1 MFYLGH
7 NRGKESPHAYI
18 IIKEPK
24 SDAYY
29 DTPEGNPFLSAT
41 ALQLTL
47 LVFSLVKYIH
57 QMTETSAKWLG
68 VKNILNYFSRGFHS
82 TSTID
87 LQPIFG
93 TSKVRCCFWSCSK
106 QFLHI
111 QRDSVTQVQTL
122 SEFFYPP
129 NSVNLTCLCSL
140 PQPCMRSAEIMN
152 THDPQSGQDTPI
164 DLSMKRPKLEPPPTL
179 PGLMPRPLLVYPWNQ
194 QVVRTRVF
202 TLFR

>member
-1 MFYLGH
+1 MIRCKKYFKL
-7 NRGKESPHAYI
+7 
-18 IIKEPK
+18 
-24 SDAYY
+24 
-29 DTPEGNPFLSAT
+29 L
-41 ALQLTL
+41 LQR
-47 LVFSLVKYIH
+47 FSFNINSWY
-57 QMTETSAKWLG
+57 TSRLWKQ
-68 VKNILNYFSRGFHS
+68 
-82 TSTID
+82 
-87 LQPIFG
+87 QPIFG
-93 TSKVRCCFWSCSK
+93 MSKVRCCLWSCSK
-106 QFLHI
+106 HYLHI
-111 QRDSVTQVQTL
+111 RRDSVTQKQTL